1 MAPPTRPRV
10 LVVAYDFPP
19 HAAIGTMRTLR
30 VVRQL
35 SARGWDVAVLTGDER
50 TFLPGTPVDQALL
63 ARVPADVRVV
73 RAASWRG
80 WDRLQRAVRGRA
92 NGAGSRP
99 GTEPASRGG
108 SKPEAAHGAGSTT
121 RPAASGSQH
130 PQGRETGTAS
140 ASWRLSPLVRPVVAA
155 KDVVDAALSIPDREL
170 AWLLPAIRLG
180 SGSSFHGWTPDVIYS
195 SAPPWT
201 GQLVAAALA
210 FGHECPW
217 VADFRDPWARAPWR
231 DDKYGFWL
239 KAVAVLERL
248 VVKRADRIVFVAQGN
263 HDDFAAH
270 YGSELA
276 RKFHVVPNGCDPT
289 EVDIPDRPA
298 VPTDG
303 PFVLLHA
310 GSLYAGR
317 TPVPL
322 FEAIAAGIARGLI
335 DPSRF
340 RLRFLGAQGLQS
352 VDLPAA
358 LRALGIEQMVEFLPR
373 VPRSESLRAMMSAS
387 ALFLLQP
394 GHTISVPGKVYEYLA
409 IGRPILSIA
418 EEGETAEIVRESG
431 VGVSATPEDREGILR
446 GLLQVMQM
454 AEHPPAPPAQDLYDG
469 NLRAGRIVDILE
481 GMLQRA
487 QHAASAG
494 LEADGDVGAKAG
506 GGISS

>member
-80 WDRLQRAVRGRA
+80 WERLQRAVRGA
-92 NGAGSRP
+92 GKGPGNG
-99 GTEPASRGG
+99 
-108 SKPEAAHGAGSTT
+108 
-121 RPAASGSQH
+121 SGSGPVKEPPGGQ
-130 PQGRETGTAS
+130 QSQRGATGSAS
-140 ASWRLSPLVRPVVAA
+140 ASPRRSPLVRPIVAA
-155 KDVVDAALSIPDREL
+155 KDVVDAVLSIPDREL

-180 SGSSFHGWTPDVIYS
+180 SGSHFHGWTPDVIYS

-270 YGSELA
+270 YGNELA
-276 RKFHVVPNGCDPT
+276 RKFHVVPNGCDPA

-335 DPSRF
+335 DPARF
-340 RLRFLGAQGLQS
+340 RLRFLGALGLQS
-352 VDLPAA
+352 VDLPAT
-358 LRALGIEQMVEFLPR
+358 LRSLGIEHMVEFLPR
-373 VPRSESLRAMMSAS
+373 VPRSDGLRAMMSAS

-409 IGRPILSIA
+409 IGRPILAIA
-418 EEGETAEIVRESG
+418 EEGETAAIVRESG
-431 VGVSATPEDREGILR
+431 IGVSATPEDRDGILR
-446 GLLQVMQM
+446 GLLQVMAM
-454 AEHPPAPPAQDLYDG
+454 AERGVESPPSELFDGNIGAEKIVGVLEAVVMNSQRNDRKFDAQAHQPHPGPAP
-469 NLRAGRIVDILE
+469 RAETV
-481 GMLQRA
+481 
-487 QHAASAG
+487 AG
-494 LEADGDVGAKAG
+494 DDHTPM
-506 GGISS
+506 S